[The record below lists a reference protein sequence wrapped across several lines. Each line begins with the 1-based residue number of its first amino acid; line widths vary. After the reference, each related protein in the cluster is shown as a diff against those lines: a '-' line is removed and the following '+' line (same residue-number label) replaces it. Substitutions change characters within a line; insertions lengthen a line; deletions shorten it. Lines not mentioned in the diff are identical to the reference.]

1 MDSNHKGHQ
10 YVVYVGTY
18 TDKNDPNNPATKSE
32 GIYSFK
38 TDSQTGAFTP
48 ISTTTDIKNPTFIAI
63 DDNQDYLYSVTETGE
78 ESDNSTGNIY
88 AYQIDKQT
96 AQLHFVNSQPTN
108 GLGPCYISINSKE
121 PKCVVT
127 ANYGSGSV
135 ALFPILGNGAVGT
148 LSGFAN
154 HEGSSVNKDRQ
165 ESPHAHFSDYY
176 VVSKDE
182 TYIFSADLGA
192 DKLYIYK
199 VQPNTVKLCLIREI
213 KLHDGAGPRHLT
225 YNNSKHFIYLLNELD
240 STVTVFDWTKNM
252 EPIQTITALP
262 SGYTGTSYAADIHI
276 SPSGK
281 FLLASNRGDDSIAVF
296 SIDEVSG
303 QIHIVGHTPTQ
314 GEHPRNFSIIEGA
327 QKETAVVF
335 VANQYSNNIVT
346 FILDEITGA
355 LTPNGQIT
363 SVPAPV
369 CIKTLHASGSYNI
382 Y

>member
-1 MDSNHKGHQ
+1 MDSNNKGHE

-18 TDKNDPNNPATKSE
+18 TDKNDPSNPATKSE

-48 ISTTTDIKNPTFIAI
+48 ISTTTDIKNPTFITI
-63 DDNQDYLYSVTETGE
+63 DDDQEYLYSVTETGV

-88 AYQIDKQT
+88 AYKIDKQT

-108 GLGPCYISINSKE
+108 GLGPCYISINSKD

-135 ALFPILGNGAVGT
+135 ALFPIFENGAVGT

-165 ESPHAHFSDYY
+165 ESPHAHFSDYF

-192 DKLYIYK
+192 DKLYLYK
-199 VQPNTVKLCLIREI
+199 VETHTVELTLIREI

-225 YNNSKHFIYLLNELD
+225 YDNSKHFIYLLNELD
-240 STVTVFDWTKNM
+240 STVTIFDWTKNM
-252 EPIQTITALP
+252 EMIQTVTALP
-262 SGYTGTSYAADIHI
+262 SGYTGISYAADIHI
-276 SPSGK
+276 SPSGN

-296 SIDEVSG
+296 SIDKASG
-303 QIHIVGHTPTQ
+303 KIHIVGHTPTQ
-314 GEHPRNFSIIEGA
+314 GEHPRNFAIIDGA
-327 QKETAVVF
+327 EKGISVVF
-335 VANQYSNNIVT
+335 VANQDSNNIVT
-346 FILDEITGA
+346 FILNEITGE

-369 CIKTLHASGSYNI
+369 CIKPLHASGSYNI